1 MLGPVNPT
9 GEGCVVV
16 VVGDA
21 CRSWSAGSGV
31 SGKMPIGRRGSAKAT
46 VEGEMASGRGARKAW
61 SSMQSAAVVMERGQ
75 RGFRSDAPSARLL
88 SVRGIRR
95 GRLNLSALA
104 TRLIIEA
111 VDA

>member
-21 CRSWSAGSGV
+21 CRSWSAVSGV
-31 SGKMPIGRRGSAKAT
+31 SGKMPIGRRRVGEGDRRGRDGARPGSAQGVA
-46 VEGEMASGRGARKAW
+46 
-61 SSMQSAAVVMERGQ
+61 SMQSAAVVMERGQ
-75 RGFRSDAPSARLL
+75 RGFRSDPPSARLL